1 MDGIGASAFWSFLIG
16 TVVFGLEFL
25 VVAIFFN
32 SSPESV
38 VAGAILCLSVV
49 LIVCTGVVVGKIND
63 LIYTIK
69 EQNKSA

>member
-1 MDGIGASAFWSFLIG
+1 MDGIGASAFWAFLIG
-16 TVVFGLEFL
+16 AVVFAIELL
-25 VVAIFFN
+25 VVSIFF
-32 SSPESV
+32 SASPESV

>member
-1 MDGIGASAFWSFLIG
+1 MSGIGASAFWAVLIG
-16 TVVFGLEFL
+16 IVVSCLEFL

-32 SSPESV
+32 GSPKSV
-38 VAGAILCLSVV
+38 VAGSILCLSVV

-63 LIYTIK
+63 LIYAIK

>member
-38 VAGAILCLSVV
+38 VTGAILCLSVV
-49 LIVCTGVVVGKIND
+49 LIVCTGVVVGKIID
-63 LIYTIK
+63 LIHTIK
-69 EQNKSA
+69 EQNKSV